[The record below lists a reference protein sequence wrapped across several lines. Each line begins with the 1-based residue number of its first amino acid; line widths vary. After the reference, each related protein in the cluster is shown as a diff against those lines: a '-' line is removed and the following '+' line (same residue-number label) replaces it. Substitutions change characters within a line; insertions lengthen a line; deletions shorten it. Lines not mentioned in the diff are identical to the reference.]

1 MTTDQPPLIR
11 LDVTAADVH
20 GENAVLRELGPAVR
34 VELPGNVPAWVIT
47 RHDALQDLLADPRV
61 VKNPAH
67 WQALREGRVPE
78 GWPLIDFV
86 TNPGMT
92 TADGDDHRRLRG
104 LISQAFTARRVEAMR
119 HGIEAETRR
128 LLGALAELPPGAV
141 DLRRHFA
148 YPLPMNTIGRL
159 MGVPAE
165 RFDDFRDLSASLVS
179 STTTPEETAATR
191 NSLHALLT
199 ELVTLRR
206 ERPGDDLTSHLT
218 AAHDGGDRLSPR
230 ELIGTLIL
238 VIVAGHGTTLNLLTN
253 ATKALL
259 THPEQRQAL
268 DAGRADWA
276 DAGRPDSAGAGR
288 AGWAAVVEETLR
300 WDSPVPHF
308 PLRYALDDIP
318 VGDSV
323 IPKGE
328 AILASYAAAGRD
340 PRQHG
345 PEAAEFDLTRPPRRH
360 LSFGH
365 GPHYCIGAALA
376 RLEAE
381 IALPA
386 LFERFPRM
394 QLARSV
400 ADLAPLPSFISNS
413 VRTLPVLLRPED

>member
-1 MTTDQPPLIR
+1 MTTDPPLIR
-11 LDVTAADVH
+11 LDATAADVH
-20 GENAVLRELGPAVR
+20 GENAGLRELGPAVR

-67 WQALREGRVPE
+67 WQALREGRVPD

-119 HGIEAETRR
+119 HGIEAETHR
-128 LLGALAELPPGAV
+128 LLDALAEHPPGAV

-206 ERPGDDLTSHLT
+206 DRPGDDLTSHLT
-218 AAHDGGDRLSPR
+218 AAHDGGDRLSPQ
-230 ELIGTLIL
+230 ELIGTLVL

-268 DAGRADWA
+268 DTGRV
-276 DAGRPDSAGAGR
+276 
-288 AGWAAVVEETLR
+288 GWAEVVEETLR
-300 WDSPVPHF
+300 WDSPVAHF
-308 PLRYALDDIP
+308 PLRYALDDIL
-318 VGDSV
+318 VGDTV

-328 AILASYAAAGRD
+328 AVLASYAAAGRD

-345 PEAAEFDLTRPPRRH
+345 SDAAEFDITRPARRH

-365 GPHYCIGAALA
+365 GPHYCVGAALA

-381 IALPA
+381 TALPA
-386 LFERFPRM
+386 LFACFPDM
-394 QLARSV
+394 QLACSV
-400 ADLAPLPSFISNS
+400 ADVAPLPSFISNS